1 VLQKCH
7 AKKGLQY
14 FESYAIISPVAT
26 NRANSWRFDLKE
38 KALSLEWRKG
48 FFYGE

>member
-1 VLQKCH
+1 MQKKACNTLNPMRLFYSR
-7 AKKGLQY
+7 GG
-14 FESYAIISPVAT
+14 AT